1 MTHLVSARITT
12 ATARR
17 VLAQLRGDH
26 RTVALMLI
34 VPSLLLVLTNQ
45 MFDSRPVFDRVALLL
60 LGIFPFTTMF
70 LIQ

>member
-1 MTHLVSARITT
+1 MTHLVSLRITA

-17 VLAQLRGDH
+17 VLTQLQGDH

-45 MFDSRPVFDRVALLL
+45 MFDSRPMFDRIWESLRN
-60 LGIFPFTTMF
+60 
-70 LIQ
+70 